1 MINENVSAKNELH
14 SFFYPQ
20 SVAVLGASE
29 NPKKLGNIQVKALLD
44 GGFQGDI
51 FPIHPTSNAIHG
63 VKCYSSL
70 QAVSHAVDLVIFCLS
85 AHQIQQGLE
94 QCVEKKVKAAIIF
107 ASGFSET
114 GESGEKQQKQIADY
128 AKKHGLRLLGP
139 NCVGLVNT
147 LNGLVGTFS
156 PAVMSYPLSERRA
169 VGYVSQSGAF
179 GVLTYMAAAQHGLTF
194 NYFVSVGNEMDT
206 SFEDVVE
213 YMVHDKQ
220 TKVISGYLEG
230 AKKPEKLRGL
240 AYEAL
245 EKGKPIIV
253 MKAGRGTAGKRAAA
267 SHTGSLA
274 GSNDIYDAFFKQT
287 GMIRANDYDEIISFS
302 KLFLS
307 GKLPTGR
314 NTVIITSSGGRGINE
329 ADRCEANGLLIPKLN
344 EETQRKIKQVIPSFA
359 SAANP
364 IDLTAAAS
372 VSAPELFTAPLK
384 ALMEDP
390 GVDNIILTE
399 FPLFWDEETKE
410 LQEFVEM
417 CKNTNKFVLVSTFP
431 LEGMSIPKGQ
441 QYMVDHGV
449 PVIPGNL
456 QAISALAKLV
466 EYSEK
471 YRAYQ
476 KESVRERASIQK
488 KENVAYLLQ
497 ENQIL
502 SEWDASK
509 VLQAYEIPT
518 TKKSLATTVDEA
530 VQQANSIGYPVV
542 LKIDSKDIL
551 HKTEAGGIRLS
562 LQNAEQVKQAFDDI
576 LLSAHKYHPDAHI
589 NGVMVQ
595 EMVAKGTEVIV
606 GVTRDASF
614 GPVIMFGLGGIFV
627 EVFKD
632 IAFRVAPITRQ
643 DALEMIN
650 EIKGKAIFDGVRGEE
665 ALDVEAIV
673 DILLHVS
680 SLVQDYDIE
689 ELDLNPII
697 VTEKCAKAVDALIVT
712 SAAQTE
718 NMLARR

>member
-1 MINENVSAKNELH
+1 MINENVSAKDELH

-213 YMVHDKQ
+213 YMVHEKQ

-390 GVDNIILTE
+390 DVDNIILTE

-673 DILLHVS
+673 DILLRVS

>member
-1 MINENVSAKNELH
+1 MINENVSAKDELH

-156 PAVMSYPLSERRA
+156 PAVMSYPLSEQRA

-213 YMVHDKQ
+213 YMVHEKQ

-230 AKKPEKLRGL
+230 AKKPKKLRGL

-390 GVDNIILTE
+390 DVDNIILTE

-417 CKNTNKFVLVSTFP
+417 CKNTNKFVFVSTFP

-502 SEWDASK
+502 NEWDASK

-665 ALDVEAIV
+665 ALDVEGIV
-673 DILLHVS
+673 DILLRVS

>member
-1 MINENVSAKNELH
+1 MINENVSAKDELH

-156 PAVMSYPLSERRA
+156 PAVMSYPLSEQRA

-213 YMVHDKQ
+213 YMVHEKQ

-230 AKKPEKLRGL
+230 AKKPKKLRGL

-390 GVDNIILTE
+390 DVDNIILTE

-417 CKNTNKFVLVSTFP
+417 CKNTNKFVFVSTFP

-665 ALDVEAIV
+665 ALDVEGIV
-673 DILLHVS
+673 DILLRVS

>member
-1 MINENVSAKNELH
+1 MINENVSAKDELH

-156 PAVMSYPLSERRA
+156 PAVMSYPLSEQRA

-213 YMVHDKQ
+213 YMVHEKQ

-230 AKKPEKLRGL
+230 AKKPKKLRGL

-390 GVDNIILTE
+390 DVDNIILTE

-417 CKNTNKFVLVSTFP
+417 CKNTNKFVFVSTFP

-595 EMVAKGTEVIV
+595 EMVAKGMEVIV

-665 ALDVEAIV
+665 ALDVEGIV
-673 DILLHVS
+673 DILLRVS